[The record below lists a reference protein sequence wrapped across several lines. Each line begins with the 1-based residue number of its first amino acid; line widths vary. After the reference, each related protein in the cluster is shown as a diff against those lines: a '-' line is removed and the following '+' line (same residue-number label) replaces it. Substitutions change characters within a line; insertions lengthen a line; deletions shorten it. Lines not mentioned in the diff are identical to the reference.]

1 MVLNL
6 FIDLKGWLEYN
17 YGITLN
23 PFQEG
28 YIEVLFDAVD
38 GLPVTS
44 KELEKRLK
52 DFLPKKTK

>member
-17 YGITLN
+17 YGIVLTS
-23 PFQEG
+23 FQAG
-28 YIEVLFDAVD
+28 YIEVLFDAFE